1 MSSLKSVSVLVQKI
15 LPKLLWPIYLT
26 LKYDLDLCMSPIKM
40 CSLMRYICMPI
51 MKSLSGLVKKLWTML
66 KLVIWPIYLTADL
79 EGWPWPWHVCTQNV
93 RLHEIHMHAK
103 YEVSTCIIS
112 KVMANVKVGH
122 TKKQIYSIYLTFD
135 LEGWPWPVYVTNQ
148 NVQLNE
154 IHMHAYYKVSIWTS
168 YVCYGQC

>member
-122 TKKQIYSIYLTFD
+122 KQTNRWPTNKQTGQKQYAPQIY
-135 LEGWPWPVYVTNQ
+135 LERHKKGLSQ
-148 NVQLNE
+148 GL
-154 IHMHAYYKVSIWTS
+154 IRSLHIWKAIQ
-168 YVCYGQC
+168 YELIRC

>member
-93 RLHEIHMHAK
+93 RLYEIHMHAK

-112 KVMANVKVGH
+112 KVIPLCITEEKREIIQKWKKTELWLLHGTHCLPMENIFVKL
-122 TKKQIYSIYLTFD
+122 YLN
-135 LEGWPWPVYVTNQ
+135 PS
-148 NVQLNE
+148 
-154 IHMHAYYKVSIWTS
+154 MHDQVIERK
-168 YVCYGQC
+168 GR